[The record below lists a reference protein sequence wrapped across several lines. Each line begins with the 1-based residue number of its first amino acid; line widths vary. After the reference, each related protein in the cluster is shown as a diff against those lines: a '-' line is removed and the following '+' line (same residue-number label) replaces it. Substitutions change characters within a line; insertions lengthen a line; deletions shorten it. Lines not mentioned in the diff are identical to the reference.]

1 MFGAYLRAALTIAFA
16 VLASAVL
23 QFLIDPL
30 LAFLGPQNSLLYR
43 SFAGVAE
50 NALII
55 MLLAVGAGVIARAVA
70 ESGV

>member
-1 MFGAYLRAALTIAFA
+1 MFGAYLRASLTIAFA

-30 LAFLGPQNSLLYR
+30 LGFLGPQSSLLYR
-43 SFAGVAE
+43 SFAGLAE

-55 MLLAVGAGVIARAVA
+55 MLLAVGAGVVARAVA

>member
-30 LAFLGPQNSLLYR
+30 LGFLGPQNSLLYR
-43 SFAGVAE
+43 SFSGLAE

-55 MLLAVGAGVIARAVA
+55 MLLAIGAGVIARAVA